1 MASNL
6 AQTAVRDAGPRPA
19 LPAAQRPLPRFFGRG
34 ALALVLALYTIYT
47 LGPFLWLATM
57 SVRSTAEISANPYG
71 LPTTFHWEQYR
82 SAWVDSDFATY
93 FWNSTMVVVGAVA
106 VVTLIGAAAAHA
118 LARYRFRGN
127 RLIYAVLFSSIIFPP
142 QITLISLYQILVE
155 YNLYNSLL
163 GLALVYV
170 SLQLPLTVYLL
181 EGFFARI
188 PQDLFDA
195 AKMDGYGDLE
205 IFWRIVLPVGMP
217 AIATTLILNFIQL
230 WNEFLFAVVLITD
243 PDKRTLPI
251 GIRAFMGDHFQ
262 DIGMIATGVM
272 VSVIPVI
279 VAYVFF
285 SEKLIRGM
293 TAGAIK

>member
-1 MASNL
+1 MAQSSAL
-6 AQTAVRDAGPRPA
+6 AQHPA
-19 LPAAQRPLPRFFGRG
+19 PLPRLFSRG
-34 ALALVLALYTIYT
+34 ALALILAIYTLYT

-57 SVRSTAEISANPYG
+57 SVRTTAEISADHYAWPR
-71 LPTTFHWEQYR
+71 PFHWEQFR

-93 FWNSTMVVVGAVA
+93 FWNSTLVVVGAVA

-127 RLIYAVLFSSIIFPP
+127 RLIYGILFSSIIFPP
-142 QITLISLYQILVE
+142 QITLISLYQILVD

-163 GLALVYV
+163 GLSLVYV

-243 PDKRTLPI
+243 PEKRTLPI

-272 VSVIPVI
+272 ISVIPVI
-279 VAYVFF
+279 IAYVFF

>member
-1 MASNL
+1 MA
-6 AQTAVRDAGPRPA
+6 AIA
-19 LPAAQRPLPRFFGRG
+19 LPRGFGRG
-34 ALALVLALYTIYT
+34 ALALVIGIYTIYT
-47 LGPFLWLATM
+47 VAPFAWLATM
-57 SVRSTAEISANPYG
+57 SVRTTGEISADHYAWPS
-71 LPTTFHWEQYR
+71 PFHWEQFR
-82 SAWVDSDFATY
+82 IAWVDSDFATY

-106 VVTLIGAAAAHA
+106 VVTLVGAAAAHA
-118 LARYRFRGN
+118 LARYRFPGN
-127 RLIYAVLFSSIIFPP
+127 RVIYGILFSSIIFPP
-142 QITLISLYQILVE
+142 QITLISLYQILVD
-155 YNLYNSLL
+155 YDLYNSLF
-163 GLALVYV
+163 GLMLVYI
-170 SLQLPLTVYLL
+170 SLQLPLTIYLL

-205 IFWRIVLPVGMP
+205 IFRRIVLPIGMP

-243 PDKRTLPI
+243 PEKRTLPI

-272 VSVIPVI
+272 ISVVPVI
-279 VAYVFF
+279 LVYVFF

>member
-1 MASNL
+1 MAVTAL
-6 AQTAVRDAGPRPA
+6 AAEDRA
-19 LPAAQRPLPRFFGRG
+19 PLPRLFSRG
-34 ALALVLALYTIYT
+34 ILALVLGIYTIYT

-57 SVRSTAEISANPYG
+57 GVRTTAEISADHYAWPR
-71 LPTTFHWEQYR
+71 PFHWNQFR
-82 SAWVDSDFATY
+82 IAWVDSDFATY
-93 FWNSTMVVVGAVA
+93 FWNSTVVVVGAVA

-127 RLIYAVLFSSIIFPP
+127 RLIYFILFSSIIFPP
-142 QITLISLYQILVE
+142 QITLISIYQILVE

-163 GLALVYV
+163 GLSLVYI

-205 IFWRIVLPVGMP
+205 IFWRIVLPVGLP

-272 VSVIPVI
+272 ISVIPVI

>member
-1 MASNL
+1 MSFTSL
-6 AQTAVRDAGPRPA
+6 FGPRDRGATPMPG
-19 LPAAQRPLPRFFGRG
+19 LFGRIMLGLVIG
-34 ALALVLALYTIYT
+34 AYTIYT

-57 SVRSTAEISANPYG
+57 SVRTTAEISADHYAWPR
-71 LPTTFHWEQYR
+71 PFHWEQFR
-82 SAWVDSDFATY
+82 IAWVDSNFATY
-93 FWNSTMVVVGAVA
+93 FWNSAFVVVGAVA
-106 VVTLIGAAAAHA
+106 VVTLLGAAAAHA

-127 RLIYAVLFSSIIFPP
+127 RIIYAVLFSSIIFPP
-142 QITLISLYQILVE
+142 QITLISLYQILVN
-155 YNLYNSLL
+155 YNLYNSLF
-163 GLALVYV
+163 GLMLVYI

-195 AKMDGYGDLE
+195 AKMDGYGDIE
-205 IFWRIVLPVGMP
+205 IFRRIVLPIGMP

-262 DIGMIATGVM
+262 DIGMIAAGVM
-272 VSVIPVI
+272 ISVVPVI
-279 VAYVFF
+279 IAYVFF

-293 TAGAIK
+293 TAGAVK

>member
-1 MASNL
+1 MQGHNPM
-6 AQTAVRDAGPRPA
+6 PR
-19 LPAAQRPLPRFFGRG
+19 LFGRG
-34 ALALVLALYTIYT
+34 ALALVIGAYTVYT

-57 SVRSTAEISANPYG
+57 SVRNTGEISANHYAWPN
-71 LPTTFHWEQYR
+71 PFRWEQYKV
-82 SAWVDSDFATY
+82 AWVDSNFAGY
-93 FWNSTMVVVGAVA
+93 FWNSALVVVTAVV
-106 VVTLIGAAAAHA
+106 VVTLVGAAAAHA

-127 RLIYAVLFSSIIFPP
+127 RLIYGILFSSIIFPP
-142 QITLISLYQILVE
+142 QITLISLYQILVD
-155 YNLYNSLL
+155 YNLYNSLF
-163 GLALVYV
+163 GLTLVYV

-195 AKMDGYGDLE
+195 AKMDGYGDIE
-205 IFWRIVLPVGMP
+205 IFRRIVLPIGMP

-251 GIRAFMGDHFQ
+251 GIRAYMGDHFQ
-262 DIGMIATGVM
+262 DIGMIAAGVM
-272 VSVIPVI
+272 ISVIPVI
-279 VAYVFF
+279 VAYAFF

-293 TAGAIK
+293 TAGAVK

>member
-1 MASNL
+1 MTIASFMG
-6 AQTAVRDAGPRPA
+6 RIS
-19 LPAAQRPLPRFFGRG
+19 GRG
-34 ALALVLALYTIYT
+34 ALALVIAAYTFYT
-47 LGPFLWLATM
+47 LGPFVWLATM
-57 SVRSTAEISANPYG
+57 SVRTTGEISADHYAWPR
-71 LPTTFHWEQYR
+71 PFHWEQFR
-82 SAWVDSDFATY
+82 QAWFDSDFATY
-93 FWNSTMVVVGAVA
+93 FWNSSIVVVAAVA
-106 VVTLIGAAAAHA
+106 IVTLIGAAAAHC
-118 LARYRFRGN
+118 LARYQFAGN
-127 RLIYAVLFSSIIFPP
+127 RLIYFVLFSSIIFPP
-142 QITLISLYQILVE
+142 QITLISIYQILVG
-155 YNLYNSLL
+155 YDLVNSLL
-163 GLALVYV
+163 GLTLVYV

-195 AKMDGYGDLE
+195 AKMDGYGDVE

-272 VSVIPVI
+272 ISALPVI
-279 VAYVFF
+279 VVYVFF

>member
-1 MASNL
+1 MA
-6 AQTAVRDAGPRPA
+6 A
-19 LPAAQRPLPRFFGRG
+19 LSLPRLAGRG
-34 ALALVLALYTIYT
+34 ALSGIIALYTFYA
-47 LGPFLWLATM
+47 LAPFVWLATM
-57 SVRSTAEISANPYG
+57 SVRTTGEISLNHYAWPK
-71 LPTTFHWEQYR
+71 PFHWEQFR

-93 FWNSTMVVVGAVA
+93 FWNSTVVVVGAVV
-106 VVTLIGAAAAHA
+106 VVTLIGAAAAHC
-118 LARYRFRGN
+118 LARFQFRGN
-127 RLIYAVLFSSIIFPP
+127 RLIYGILFSSIIFPP
-142 QITLISLYQILVE
+142 QITLISLYQILVD

-163 GLALVYV
+163 GLALVYIA
-170 SLQLPLTVYLL
+170 LQLPLTVYLL

-195 AKMDGYGDLE
+195 AKIDGYGDLE
-205 IFWRIVLPVGMP
+205 IFWRIALPVGMP

-243 PDKRTLPI
+243 PEKRTLPI

-272 VSVIPVI
+272 ISVIPVI
-279 VAYVFF
+279 IAYVFF

>member
-1 MASNL
+1 MALFSML
-6 AQTAVRDAGPRPA
+6 GARDPGAT
-19 LPAAQRPLPRFFGRG
+19 PLPRLFARG
-34 ALALVLALYTIYT
+34 GLALVIAAYTIYT
-47 LGPFLWLATM
+47 LGPFLWLASM
-57 SVRSTAEISANPYG
+57 SVRTTGEISLDHYAWPS
-71 LPTTFHWEQYR
+71 PFHWEQFR
-82 SAWVDSDFATY
+82 IAWVDSNFATY
-93 FWNSTMVVVGAVA
+93 FWNSTLVVVGAVA
-106 VVTLIGAAAAHA
+106 VVTLVGAAAAHA
-118 LARYRFRGN
+118 LARYRFKGN

-142 QITLISLYQILVE
+142 QITLISLYQILVD

-163 GLALVYV
+163 GLTLVYI

-181 EGFFARI
+181 ESFFARI

-195 AKMDGYGDLE
+195 AKMDGYGDIE
-205 IFWRIVLPVGMP
+205 IFRRIVLPIGMP

-262 DIGMIATGVM
+262 DIGMIAAGVM
-272 VSVIPVI
+272 ISVVPVI
-279 VAYVFF
+279 LAYIFF

-293 TAGAIK
+293 TAGAVK

>member
-1 MASNL
+1 LIVVDAL
-6 AQTAVRDAGPRPA
+6 AERA
-19 LPAAQRPLPRFFGRG
+19 LLPRLFSRG
-34 ALALVLALYTIYT
+34 ALALVLGIYTLYT

-57 SVRSTAEISANPYG
+57 SLRTTAEISTNHYAFPKV
-71 LPTTFHWEQYR
+71 LHWEQFR
-82 SAWVDSDFATY
+82 IAWVDSDFATY
-93 FWNSTMVVVGAVA
+93 FWNSTIVVVSAVA
-106 VVTLIGAAAAHA
+106 VVTLFGAAAAHA

-127 RLIYAVLFSSIIFPP
+127 RLIYGILFSSIIFPP
-142 QITLISLYQILVE
+142 QITLISLYQILVD
-155 YNLYNSLL
+155 YGLYNSLV
-163 GLALVYV
+163 GLTLVYV

-195 AKMDGYGDLE
+195 AKIDGYGDLE
-205 IFWRIVLPVGMP
+205 IFRRIVLPIGMP

-243 PDKRTLPI
+243 PDKRTLPV

-272 VSVIPVI
+272 ISVIPVI
-279 VAYVFF
+279 IVYVFF

>member
-1 MASNL
+1 MSAS
-6 AQTAVRDAGPRPA
+6 ATPSPRG
-19 LPAAQRPLPRFFGRG
+19 GRG
-34 ALALVLALYTIYT
+34 GLLAGRTALGVVIAAYTVYT

-57 SVRSTAEISANPYG
+57 SVRTTGEISADHYAWPR
-71 LPTTFHWEQYR
+71 PFHWEQFR
-82 SAWVDSDFATY
+82 IAWVDSDFATY
-93 FWNSTMVVVGAVA
+93 FWNSTVVVV
-106 VVTLIGAAAAHA
+106 AAAHA
-118 LARYRFRGN
+118 LARYQFPGN
-127 RLIYAVLFSSIIFPP
+127 RIIYGILFSSIIFPP
-142 QITLISLYQILVE
+142 QITLISLYQILVD
-155 YNLYNSLL
+155 YGLYNSLI
-163 GLALVYV
+163 GLTLVYI

-195 AKMDGYGDLE
+195 AKMDGYGDIE
-205 IFWRIVLPVGMP
+205 IFRRIVLPIGMP

-262 DIGMIATGVM
+262 DIGMIAAGVM
-272 VSVIPVI
+272 ISVVPVI

-293 TAGAIK
+293 TAGAVK